1 MSTIKTNQVLNLD
14 GDRIGS
20 VVVDSIANLKNL
32 NTEIEANATVELLG
46 YYNKGD
52 GGGGTFYWDSTSIE
66 DDNGGTIIEATGVV
80 DGRWI
85 RSYSG
90 AVNVKWFGAVGDED
104 KDDTVVIQAAFDAG
118 IDSAVYL
125 PAGVYRVTSPLYV
138 NGNCRLFSNAG
149 AEIYYDGVANAGYLI
164 KFVNHKYLELSGIFF
179 KGQGK
184 VRNIVEVLQDTA
196 ADIASSTLPAAR
208 AFIRDCKFT
217 YANQWDDNGSSSALR
232 IFGKYTTLTLDNLY
246 VYGVSA
252 NEPTVT
258 TPVCRGIYISAIDEP
273 GAGENTRNSRDI
285 KVTNCHIENVVA
297 SNDADCLV
305 LVSDTNDYIYGNAL
319 ISNNHFKTYGKRAI
333 KSQIYSGVIS
343 NNFFERTA
351 AGQGTGINDVS
362 TQLGGF
368 VVDGNRFEYALNE
381 YLPAEGVVKLSGDAS
396 WSVPHVNPSVISN
409 NVINVVDDQT
419 ASPANRLAPFWI
431 TNQDVK
437 DGAIIIGNTISGRW
451 DTLVQ
456 MYLAG
461 QSSKT
466 DYPLSDINISNNIIH
481 YALSLVSLMRSG
493 GSYAYVNNMNLNNN
507 TIIAQ
512 STVEALEYEAT
523 GTAFKN
529 LRASMNKGV
538 KFDDCIRNI
547 TNYETTVSAINGG
560 MPGYENDLMAG
571 SLISIFR
578 RTATGTILTIGR
590 RKDDG
595 TTVRT
600 INFTDVGVNPQAN
613 NTIAL
618 GSSSY
623 AYKDI
628 YSVNAPITTS
638 DEREKTQVRPLN
650 EVEKAVG
657 IKLKNAIKMFK
668 WIDAVE
674 EKGEAARLH
683 TGVMAQEVVS
693 IFESEGLNAYEYG
706 IITYTE
712 WEQDEEHEVAGN
724 RFGVRYQELLAFIIG
739 SI

>member
-1 MSTIKTNQVLNLD
+1 
-14 GDRIGS
+14 
-20 VVVDSIANLKNL
+20 
-32 NTEIEANATVELLG
+32 
-46 YYNKGD
+46 
-52 GGGGTFYWDSTSIE
+52 
-66 DDNGGTIIEATGVV
+66 
-80 DGRWI
+80 
-85 RSYSG
+85 
-90 AVNVKWFGAVGDED
+90 
-104 KDDTVVIQAAFDAG
+104 
-118 IDSAVYL
+118 
-125 PAGVYRVTSPLYV
+125 
-138 NGNCRLFSNAG
+138 
-149 AEIYYDGVANAGYLI
+149 
-164 KFVNHKYLELSGIFF
+164 
-179 KGQGK
+179 
-184 VRNIVEVLQDTA
+184 
-196 ADIASSTLPAAR
+196 
-208 AFIRDCKFT
+208 
-217 YANQWDDNGSSSALR
+217 
-232 IFGKYTTLTLDNLY
+232 
-246 VYGVSA
+246 
-252 NEPTVT
+252 
-258 TPVCRGIYISAIDEP
+258 
-273 GAGENTRNSRDI
+273 
-285 KVTNCHIENVVA
+285 
-297 SNDADCLV
+297 
-305 LVSDTNDYIYGNAL
+305 L